1 MLRDGYV
8 TKEELEE
15 ILREQRDGPERRLSG
30 WRLGEI
36 LVERGRMTQAQVAA
50 LVAEQYELPYRDLDP
65 TAVDPALAERL
76 PTSLRERFSALP
88 IEEESDGSLVLA
100 VADPASV
107 LFSDELR
114 RTLGRPLRFVVV
126 SQDDMEA
133 ALAVVRGDPP
143 ADLREPASWP
153 SGGPVLA
160 LPARELG
167 GEGESVPPAPPSSSD
182 ERSAP
187 GCEPERAVP
196 LLGTLLVRA
205 GLVDEGELE
214 EALAAQR
221 SAPGKRLGDVLVERG
236 TLTRAQ
242 VARAV
247 AEQYELPFIDLAD
260 VALDERVCALLPSD
274 IARRYSALPLD
285 FLPDGSLRLAVA
297 DPTKVLQ
304 PEEILATLGERL
316 TFAVADPD
324 LLEEAIAEHEAAER
338 SDPGWTVGPIGP
350 PVSGPQA
357 GTVVDAS
364 DLIVVPADE
373 RGDAP
378 QLERRERPPVDPREQ
393 AEVAPTE
400 PRAESL
406 QTKRRRRGLRFWR
419 RSRAHE
425 EQAASGTTDG
435 QGLSGAERPHEPRG
449 DVEAALAGLLEAGER
464 AEAVAELASP
474 PAGTSVLRL
483 WLASEPDDLSLP
495 REEVSALEERDAV
508 EETASARERAAADV
522 REERAFEDG
531 RADGVEGLGAPV
543 SLPDPREETH
553 EAASALEPALG
564 ANDDASAAD
573 VALPQD
579 VPVRGTSL
587 PETPK
592 QAWSIFAPTPLPP
605 ALAPAPEGVDRD
617 GGATARTGGGVDL
630 VLVEGASEPEPQ
642 EPDSRTP
649 TLAVTS
655 EETATGDEPEPRPV
669 PGRPLEIGA
678 DAGPTEGLSLAGGHT
693 LFGGAETPLATAE
706 DERPTLEIVAFD
718 VEPRAP
724 DVDALAD
731 IDTSD
736 RDADAPEEAVAP
748 PGGSRLAWEP
758 VGRPADPWRPD
769 AADLGDDGTV
779 LGGLAL
785 TPAPPTEPLSELAE
799 EVAETAPTADIEEVG
814 EAGSA
819 RAPERAS
826 TCAEDTAE
834 ASSPQL
840 ERVARPVSSTE
851 LVEPEAAV
859 APSAP
864 SEALAPLVERALA
877 LGASTLHF
885 SAQEHGI
892 VVRARVD
899 GVLRRLDTVTGQH
912 RYELA
917 RELVLAAQAGSL
929 RGGHVTALPT
939 PHGETVSVRFPRAE
953 ASMTLESLALDPAD
967 REAIERALRHSFG
980 LVLVAGPA
988 RSGRAETLS
997 AALHALAADE
1007 RAVMTIED
1015 PILHLVPG
1023 VDQVAVDPTA
1033 GRGYADGL
1041 RAILSADP
1049 DAIAVGE
1056 LVDEET
1062 AALAVDA
1069 ATGHLVVTTV
1079 LAQSAVGA
1087 LERLARLGLDAGLVA
1102 STVSLVVCQR
1112 LLRRLC
1118 DHCREGYYASA
1129 ADTAALR
1136 RPEDEIGRRLL
1147 GRAVGCPECG
1157 HTGFAGTIGAYEVL
1171 VPNDEVRA
1179 LVAAGA
1185 PATEVERAARLAGK
1199 RTLADDAVRLCLEG
1213 LTTVEELQRVL
1224 GRWPA

>member
-8 TKEELEE
+8 TKQELEE
-15 ILREQRDGPERRLSG
+15 ILREQRDGPQHRLSG

-65 TAVDPALAERL
+65 TAVDPALAELL

-88 IEEESDGSLVLA
+88 IEEASDGSLVLA

-126 SQDDMEA
+126 SQDDMER

-143 ADLREPASWP
+143 ADLRQPASWP
-153 SGGPVLA
+153 SGGPVFA
-160 LPARELG
+160 LPAREPGSEDEAIL
-167 GEGESVPPAPPSSSD
+167 PAQPSSSG

-187 GCEPERAVP
+187 GSEPERAVP

-205 GLVDEGELE
+205 GLVDEDELE
-214 EALAAQR
+214 QALAAQR
-221 SAPGKRLGDVLVERG
+221 SSPGKRLGEVLVERG

-247 AEQYELPFIDLAD
+247 AEQYELPFVDLAD
-260 VALDERVCALLPSD
+260 VALDERVCALLPND

-297 DPTKVLQ
+297 DPTKVLE
-304 PEEILATLGERL
+304 PDEILATLGARL
-316 TFAVADPD
+316 TFAVADPE
-324 LLEEAIAEHEAAER
+324 LVEAAIAEHGRAER
-338 SDPGWTVGPIGP
+338 SGLAWGIGPIGP
-350 PVSGPQA
+350 PVSGLETRPA
-357 GTVVDAS
+357 VDAS

-373 RGDAP
+373 RGDEL
-378 QLERRERPPVDPREQ
+378 QLERRERHPVDSCNQ
-393 AEVAPTE
+393 AEVAPME
-400 PRAESL
+400 PRAESVE
-406 QTKRRRRGLRFWR
+406 TKRRRRGLRFWR
-419 RSRAHE
+419 RSRADE
-425 EQAASGTTDG
+425 DQAAGGGTDG
-435 QGLSGAERPHEPRG
+435 QDPWVAERSDEPQG
-449 DVEAALAGLLEAGER
+449 DVEPPLAGLLEAGER
-464 AEAVAELASP
+464 AEAVEELTDP

-483 WLASEPDDLSLP
+483 WLASEPDDLFP
-495 REEVSALEERDAV
+495 PQDEVSAPEERDPV
-508 EETASARERAAADV
+508 EERASVLELAAADV
-522 REERAFEDG
+522 SERSSGDG
-531 RADGVEGLGAPV
+531 SAGGVEELGAPF
-543 SLPDPREETH
+543 SLPDPRAETH
-553 EAASALEPALG
+553 EAASTLEPALG
-564 ANDDASAAD
+564 ADDDSSAAGSTP
-573 VALPQD
+573 PQD
-579 VPVRGTSL
+579 APVGGTSL
-587 PETPK
+587 PDAPK
-592 QAWSIFAPTPLPP
+592 RPWNIFAPTPLPP
-605 ALAPAPEGVDRD
+605 ALEPAPEGDDRD
-617 GGATARTGGGVDL
+617 GDPRAGGGVEL
-630 VLVEGASEPEPQ
+630 VLVEDASEPEPR
-642 EPDSRTP
+642 EPDRWTA
-649 TLAVTS
+649 TLAVAS
-655 EETATGDEPEPRPV
+655 EEVATDSEREPRPV
-669 PGRPLEIGA
+669 PDRPLEIVADAAPTDGVSLSGEHTVSSGA
-678 DAGPTEGLSLAGGHT
+678 DSALAE
-693 LFGGAETPLATAE
+693 AEH
-706 DERPTLEIVAFD
+706 ERPTLEIVAFD
-718 VEPRAP
+718 GEPRAP
-724 DVDALAD
+724 DAGALGAR
-731 IDTSD
+731 DTSD
-736 RDADAPEEAVAP
+736 REAAAPGEAVMPLGA
-748 PGGSRLAWEP
+748 SWLAWEP
-758 VGRPADPWRPD
+758 IESLADPWRPD
-769 AADLGDDGTV
+769 EADPGDDRTA
-779 LGGLAL
+779 LGGMAL
-785 TPAPPTEPLSELAE
+785 EPVPPTEPPFELAE
-799 EVAETAPTADIEEVG
+799 EVDETAPAAALDAVEEA
-814 EAGSA
+814 ESA
-819 RAPERAS
+819 RAHERES
-826 TCAEDTAE
+826 TCAEDAAW
-834 ASSPQL
+834 ASSPL
-840 ERVARPVSSTE
+840 ERAARPASPTE
-851 LVEPEAAV
+851 PTEPDAAV

-864 SEALAPLVERALA
+864 TEALAPIVERALA
-877 LGASTLHF
+877 LGATTLHF

-929 RGGHVTALPT
+929 GGGHVTALPT
-939 PHGETVSVRFPRAE
+939 PHGETVTVRFPQAE
-953 ASMTLESLALDPAD
+953 ASTRLESLALDPAD

-980 LVLVAGPA
+980 LVLLAGPT

-1023 VDQVAVDPTA
+1023 IDQVAVDPTA
-1033 GRGYADGL
+1033 GRRYADGL

-1049 DAIAVGE
+1049 DAVVVGE

-1136 RPEDEIGRRLL
+1136 RPDDEIGRRLL
-1147 GRAVGCPECG
+1147 GRAVGCAECG